1 MNTPL
6 LLSFYE
12 VGDKIGEFSADA
24 LSIVFA
30 LIWIFVMF
38 KYLGTSDLNG

>member
-1 MNTPL
+1 MSTPI

-12 VGDKIGEFSADA
+12 VGDKIGEYSANA
-24 LSIVFA
+24 LCIVFA
-30 LIWIFVMF
+30 IIWIYVMF